1 MSILSIRGATTVPE
15 NSVSA
20 ILDSTKELLI
30 EIEKANN
37 INKDKVISIIF
48 SCTSDLDKVYPAK
61 AARELGYIHAGLMC
75 FNEMFVENS
84 LNMCIR
90 IMILCDLNIEQ
101 KDIEHIY
108 LKEAMILRP
117 DLINKNFKYNLL

>member
-20 ILDSTKELLI
+20 IIASTKELLI
-30 EIEKANN
+30 EIENSNN
-37 INKDKVISIIF
+37 INRDKVVSIIF

-61 AARELGYIHAGLMC
+61 AARELGYTHAGLMC

-90 IMILCDLNIEQ
+90 VMLFCDAINDQ
-101 KDIEHIY
+101 KDVKHIY
-108 LKEAMILRP
+108 LRDAVVLRP
-117 DLINKNFKYNLL
+117 DLTRRDL